1 MSEGTGGKRRRVRP
15 DRAGPREPHGALD
28 RGWTVFLV
36 DSLRAR
42 YGTISNG
49 MISYP
54 RKVSVRL
61 RNGSTDLP
69 GVLAPARLD
78 RRTKNLTRRLQPGDI
93 AIIDHADLDRV
104 SAESL
109 LRCGVAAVV
118 NVAASSTGRYPNLG
132 PQLLVEAGVPLVDEV
147 GPEVFDK
154 VAEGRR
160 VRLDGDTLYVGD
172 AVVAKGTVQTSESV
186 AAAMTRAKAGLASQ
200 IRAFMANTIDFIG
213 RDFEELI
220 DGISVPA
227 VRTKLEGKHAL
238 VLARGYRHREDLQAL
253 RAYIREFK
261 PVMVAVDGG
270 ADTLLDAGYRPHMI
284 IGDMDSVSD
293 QALTCGA
300 EIIVHAYPDG
310 AAPGLA
316 RVRAL
321 GLDPV
326 LCSVGGTS
334 EDVALLVADEL
345 GARLIVAVGM
355 RFNLVEFLDKGRPG
369 MASAILTRM
378 RVGDKMVEPKGVSR
392 LYHSR
397 ISVAWLVLLVLA
409 AATTIVAAAVALP
422 EGQLIL
428 NFARLSPFW
437 HWLTGLFH

>member
-1 MSEGTGGKRRRVRP
+1 MPG
-15 DRAGPREPHGALD
+15 
-28 RGWTVFLV
+28 LV
-36 DSLRAR
+36 
-42 YGTISNG
+42 
-49 MISYP
+49 
-54 RKVSVRL
+54 
-61 RNGSTDLP
+61 
-69 GVLAPARLD
+69 APARLD
-78 RRTKNLTRRLQPGDI
+78 RRTKRLTRRLRPGDI
-93 AIIDHADLDRV
+93 AIIDHPDLDRV
-104 SAESL
+104 SADAL

-118 NVAASSTGRYPNLG
+118 NVAASITGRYPNLG
-132 PQLLVEAGVPLVDEV
+132 PQLLIDGEIPLIDDV
-147 GPEVFDK
+147 GPDVFDK
-154 VAEGRR
+154 ITEGLL

-186 AAAMTRAKAGLASQ
+186 AVAMAAAKEGLASQ

-213 RDFEELI
+213 RDFEGLI
-220 DGISVPA
+220 DGISVPE
-227 VRTKLEGKHAL
+227 VRTKLEGRHAL
-238 VLARGYRHREDLQAL
+238 VLARGYRHREDLQVL

-293 QALTCGA
+293 RALTCGA
-300 EIIVHAYPDG
+300 EIVVHAYPDG

-326 LCSVGGTS
+326 LCPANGTS
-334 EDVALLVADEL
+334 EDVALQVADEL
-345 GARLIVAVGM
+345 GALLIVAVGM
-355 RFNLVEFLDKGRPG
+355 RFTLVEFLDKGRPG

-378 RVGDKMVEPKGVSR
+378 RVGDKIVEPKGVSR

-397 ISVAWLVLLVLA
+397 ISNWWLVLLVLA
-409 AATTIVAAAVALP
+409 AAVTIFVAMWFVPAGRVAFTLAC
-422 EGQLIL
+422 LKL
-428 NFARLSPFW
+428 NPFW